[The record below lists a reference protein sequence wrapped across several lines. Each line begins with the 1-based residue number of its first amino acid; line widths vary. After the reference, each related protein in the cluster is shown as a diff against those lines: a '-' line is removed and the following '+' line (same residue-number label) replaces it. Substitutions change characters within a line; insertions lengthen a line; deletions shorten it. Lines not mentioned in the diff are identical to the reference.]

1 MIRAQRERRGVQRNL
16 EGSVEELARHGARGR
31 AYQAEGTPHA
41 NVLRWGSMC
50 CYGETMRKPVSL
62 ERRKLRGVGER

>member
-16 EGSVEELARHGARGR
+16 EGSVEELARHGATGR
-31 AYQAEGTPHA
+31 AYQAEGTP
-41 NVLRWGSMC
+41 NVLRWGSVC
-50 CYGETMRKPVSL
+50 SYGETRRKPVSL